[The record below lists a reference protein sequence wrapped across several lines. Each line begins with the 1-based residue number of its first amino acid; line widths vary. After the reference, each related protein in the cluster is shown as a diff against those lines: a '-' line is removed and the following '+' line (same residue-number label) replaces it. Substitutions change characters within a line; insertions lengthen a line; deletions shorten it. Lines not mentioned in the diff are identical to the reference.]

1 MKLYYSSQ
9 LALNPGWTFKLADNI
24 LIGQITDDTSGACY
38 NVYRYGFKISVITRL
53 IKNKEMVIIFFM
65 LNPCGGGEGPKPTG
79 LLVPNI
85 T

>member
-38 NVYRYGFKISVITRL
+38 NVYRYVLKFLSELAAESVQ
-53 IKNKEMVIIFFM
+53 K
-65 LNPCGGGEGPKPTG
+65 GGVSTPMAK
-79 LLVPNI
+79 
-85 T
+85 